1 MGVTVNNMGVTVVD
15 NSQSPKS
22 FLNSL
27 GNVLAYNAKDAYLRE
42 HYEEVSP
49 DVFYSELF
57 CHSFEPTGFDCS
69 KSSGIGNPIVVASS
83 SNETMCSYVV
93 TESEHNTFY
102 KQFDNRSC
110 ALVAP
115 CVFYGRTAKS
125 VNARYIYALVVDLDY
140 VGLQQ
145 LVALLFQIY
154 TAKVVPC
161 PTFIVN
167 SGTGLHLYYFSIE
180 PYPAYPQTRQA
191 LASLKRGLI
200 NVCWNAYTSRS
211 KPTNNYNPRQ
221 YSGVTQGY
229 RLIGSNSKL
238 GSDYKVKAYRTGKTW
253 DFLDLNKYLLDDD
266 RNLALNE
273 DCIYFKSELPLSAAK
288 EKYPDWYQKRV
299 VEKQPKGT
307 FIVKKDLFDWWF
319 KKILQ
324 GGTVGH
330 RYFCI
335 GMLAVYAIKCD
346 VSKEELL
353 KKVNFLVPLFDTLG
367 EDQNNHFT
375 QDEAEKAVDTWYK
388 QDYKTFPITSI
399 SNLSGIDIKKT
410 KRNGRKRS
418 DHILFMNNQ
427 RKFKVELGECTNGG
441 RPKNSGTKEKIVKV
455 WRITHPEGT
464 KADCIR
470 ETGLTKTTVYKWW

>member
-154 TAKVVPC
+154 TAKVVPS
-161 PTFIVN
+161 TFVGTLIHQEVN
-167 SGTGLHLYYFSIE
+167 RLIITILVNILGLH
-180 PYPAYPQTRQA
+180 
-191 LASLKRGLI
+191 KD
-200 NVCWNAYTSRS
+200 
-211 KPTNNYNPRQ
+211 
-221 YSGVTQGY
+221 
-229 RLIGSNSKL
+229 IG
-238 GSDYKVKAYRTGKTW
+238 
-253 DFLDLNKYLLDDD
+253 
-266 RNLALNE
+266 
-273 DCIYFKSELPLSAAK
+273 
-288 EKYPDWYQKRV
+288 
-299 VEKQPKGT
+299 
-307 FIVKKDLFDWWF
+307 
-319 KKILQ
+319 
-324 GGTVGH
+324 
-330 RYFCI
+330 
-335 GMLAVYAIKCD
+335 
-346 VSKEELL
+346 
-353 KKVNFLVPLFDTLG
+353 
-367 EDQNNHFT
+367 
-375 QDEAEKAVDTWYK
+375 
-388 QDYKTFPITSI
+388 
-399 SNLSGIDIKKT
+399 
-410 KRNGRKRS
+410 
-418 DHILFMNNQ
+418 
-427 RKFKVELGECTNGG
+427 
-441 RPKNSGTKEKIVKV
+441 
-455 WRITHPEGT
+455 
-464 KADCIR
+464 
-470 ETGLTKTTVYKWW
+470 